1 MNRREI
7 LLQAADITE
16 GDREADYG
24 SWADNARDIAAM
36 WSVILGHAVKP
47 HHVALCMAALKMVRL
62 KRDSAHI
69 DSWVDLCGYGALGG
83 EDD

>member
-7 LLQAADITE
+7 LLQAADIIE
-16 GDREADYG
+16 GDRQSDYG

-36 WSVILGHAVKP
+36 WSVILGHEVKP
-47 HHVALCMAALKMVRL
+47 HHVALCMAALKMARL
-62 KRDSAHI
+62 KRDGAHI